1 MTKNFVKIQSQVNI
15 TVTPGLQNM
24 DVTNPDAHV
33 PDRLKVQPT
42 WPKAAVDIHEGIDV
56 YPAYIAEWAT
66 VKALEKD
73 KIITIGEY
81 SETATEEATDLKKK
95 LDSVMEE
102 IQPKKKVKD
111 IKLNDIAGEE

>member
-1 MTKNFVKIQSQVNI
+1 MTKNFVKIQSKVNI

-73 KIITIGEY
+73 KIITLKD
-81 SETATEEATDLKKK
+81 SEIEQWKKRYDDL
-95 LDSVMEE
+95 LSFTQNSNSDTTRT
-102 IQPKKKVKD
+102 
-111 IKLNDIAGEE
+111 